1 MEEPAKPT
9 TARPRHTTVTAGLI
23 IGGSALAVLGVVDQ
37 LIGLH
42 SLDTRQALEDFLRR
56 PPGSDLGLD
65 VSSARSALRTV
76 LMVVAGC
83 ATASLVLGF
92 GVLRRDHRSRLALT
106 ALAVPMFLGGMVTG
120 GLWTSIAASASML
133 LWLGP
138 SGDWFAGRTP
148 ERRPKP
154 EAPRPPAQQQPPPQ
168 APLPPPTSGPAAAPV
183 AAWPHP
189 GTTYPQTPPRA
200 PRRPSTIVTACVLTW
215 SLSGLVIGLMSLT
228 VGVAVAAPDTMW
240 REILRQQPQVADQGI
255 SRDEVFAAA
264 QVLGGVG
271 IAWAIVAIVL
281 AALVYRGSNGARVAL
296 AVSGYVAAALCL
308 LGTLSSPLMLVPL
321 LVCAGG
327 ASLLLRPE
335 SRAWCQPPPT

>member
-1 MEEPAKPT
+1 MTESATP
-9 TARPRHTTVTAGLI
+9 ARPRHTTVTAGLI

-37 LIGLH
+37 LVGLH
-42 SLDTRQALEDFLRR
+42 SLDTRQALEEFLRR

-65 VSSARSALRTV
+65 VSSARSALRAV

-92 GVLRRDHRSRLALT
+92 GVLRRDHRSRLVLT
-106 ALAVPMFLGGMVTG
+106 VLAVPLFLGGMVTG
-120 GLWTSIAASASML
+120 GFWTSITSSASVL

-138 SGDWFAGRTP
+138 SGDWFAGRTR
-148 ERRPKP
+148 ERRPQP
-154 EAPRPPAQQQPPPQ
+154 EAPPPAAQQPPPP
-168 APLPPPTSGPAAAPV
+168 APLPPPAAGPTSAPMAAWQHPGPTYPQAAPV
-183 AAWPHP
+183 V
-189 GTTYPQTPPRA
+189 R
-200 PRRPSTIVTACVLTW
+200 RRPSTILTACVLTW

-240 REILRQQPQVADQGI
+240 REILRQQPQLADQGV

-264 QVLGGVG
+264 QVLGIVG
-271 IAWAIVAIVL
+271 IAWAVVAVVL

-296 AVSGYVAAALCL
+296 AVSGYAAAALCL

-335 SRAWCQPPPT
+335 SRAWCQPPPS